1 MNNVLKHILIGIMF
15 FLIILSVI
23 ALIEI
28 HVLNSKI
35 YNFSF
40 SPKSVSNYLSTYSEY
55 KTLFIFTVTIIT
67 AYFGLERLNE
77 ATNTNILKIKQDR
90 FQEWKSSIEHR
101 LICADTDNHQ
111 IRKVFAHKR
120 LRFFN
125 DLYKVDFTIK
135 DINQLTQL
143 FGHFKDIISFIESQ
157 NNTYV
162 KQGGIYPTDRY
173 AYSYDAFRYLFL
185 GCLSEHYIKIDED
198 LADLF
203 LNELPKDRMI
213 NSQLYESVISR
224 R

>member
-1 MNNVLKHILIGIMF
+1 MNSVLKYVLIFVMC

-28 HVLNSKI
+28 HILNSNI
-35 YNFSF
+35 HNLSF
-40 SPKSVSNYLSTYSEY
+40 SSKGVANYLNSYSEY

-77 ATNTNILKIKQDR
+77 ATNANILKIKHDH
-90 FQEWKSSIEHR
+90 FQEWKSSIEYR
-101 LICADTDNHQ
+101 LIYADTNNHQ

-120 LRFFN
+120 LRFFD
-125 DLYKVDFTIK
+125 DLYKIDFVVK
-135 DINQLTQL
+135 DKNQLTQL
-143 FGHFKDIISFIESQ
+143 FSHFKDIVPFIESQ
-157 NNTYV
+157 NDTYV
-162 KQGGIYPTDRY
+162 KQGGIYQTDRY

-185 GCLSEHYIKIDED
+185 GCLHEPYIGIEED

-203 LNELPKDRMI
+203 LQELPKDRTI
-213 NSQLYESVISR
+213 NSQLYASAISR